1 MLLLGGVMLWNDS
14 TAALILSVATVN
26 GVRRLVSFS
35 SRFTVVFTNHCVAV
49 SRDDAKSCTHCT

>member
-1 MLLLGGVMLWNDS
+1 MLRNDS
-14 TAALILSVATVN
+14 TAVLILSVAAVN

>member
-1 MLLLGGVMLWNDS
+1 MLRNDS
-14 TAALILSVATVN
+14 TAVLILLVAAVN

-49 SRDDAKSCTHCT
+49 SRDDAKSCSRCT